1 MEMTNYNIPQIAQD
15 ALNKTQ
21 VALDFCKK
29 VLQKMPPHIF
39 LGAGLN
45 LISLTAKQRLLET
58 LQSGKNELNWQLSE
72 RELWLLR
79 HYQEVNALYEYCG
92 CVEEMSS
99 KKTKYEEIAKICC
112 GENPEANIWTS
123 LLTEGARYISKYFFA
138 S

>member
-15 ALNKTQ
+15 ALNKTK
-21 VALDFCKK
+21 VDLEFCIK

-45 LISLTAKQRLLET
+45 LISLSAKQRLLES
-58 LQSGKNELNWQLSE
+58 LQSGENELNWQMSE
-72 RELWLLR
+72 KELWLFR
-79 HYQEVNALYEYCG
+79 HYQEVNALYDYCA
-92 CVEEMSS
+92 CVKKLSS
-99 KKTKYEEIAKICC
+99 KTREDEIARICC

-138 S
+138 R